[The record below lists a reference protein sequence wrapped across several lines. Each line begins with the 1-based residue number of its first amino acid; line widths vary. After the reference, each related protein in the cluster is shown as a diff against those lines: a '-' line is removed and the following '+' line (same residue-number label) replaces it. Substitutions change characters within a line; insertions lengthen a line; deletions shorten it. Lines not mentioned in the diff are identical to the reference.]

1 MPLAWRITKS
11 HYVGRAYDGEGAR
24 RIGGRWNSKG
34 TAMVYAS
41 ASASLALLEVL
52 VHVEDESLLPAY
64 TLVSA
69 EVDDD
74 LIERLDEAVLPP
86 DWRSSPA
93 PPELRQIGDDWAA
106 GLRSAA
112 LAVPSVVVPW
122 ETNLLLNPSHPRFAE
137 LRIDAPRRFDLDRR
151 LRRRRSVQRPVESS
165 S

>member
-1 MPLAWRITKS
+1 MPQAWRITKS
-11 HYVGRAYDGEGAR
+11 RLADRAYDGEGAR

-34 TAMVYAS
+34 VAMVYAS

-64 TLVSA
+64 TLISA
-69 EVDDD
+69 ELDED
-74 LIERLDEAVLPP
+74 LIHRLDEAALPP

-93 PPELRQIGDDWAA
+93 PPELREIGDAWAA
-106 GLRSAA
+106 SRRSVV

-137 LRIDAPRRFDLDRR
+137 LRIDAPRRFELDQR
-151 LRRRRSVQRPVESS
+151 LRRRGST
-165 S
+165 